1 MDNPYAAPATD
12 VRQAEFD
19 SAGVAPYTVAQM
31 RSAFTR
37 FAVVYW
43 GYAALLI
50 AMTVISL
57 LMTKDLEAAAAAG
70 NEPNPQIQ
78 ALQGWLMAL
87 GFIGLAWFVA
97 FVLMVVFACML
108 LYRYWAVFQPYTV
121 RTTPGKAVGFLFIPL
136 FNLYWMF
143 VAYHGL
149 AKDID
154 SYLDKNR
161 DSQAPRPTTGFVLI
175 ALIVGLLTI
184 VPVINNFAML
194 AFLVLMFI
202 TKLRLNNSIIGII
215 QDRARQQANAAP
227 TK

>member
-1 MDNPYAAPATD
+1 MENPYATPATD
-12 VRQAEFD
+12 VRQAELD
-19 SAGVAPYTVAQM
+19 ATGTAPYTVAQM

-43 GYAALLI
+43 GYAGLLVALT
-50 AMTVISL
+50 AISL
-57 LMTKDLEAAAAAG
+57 LMTREFVAAAADG
-70 NEPNPQIQ
+70 NQ
-78 ALQGWLMAL
+78 AQVAAQQLQGWLIAL
-87 GFIGLAWFVA
+87 GFIGLAWLVA
-97 FVLMVVFACML
+97 LVVMVVFACIL
-108 LYRYWAVFQPYTV
+108 LYRYWVVIAEYGA

-161 DSQAPRPTTGFVLI
+161 SSRAPRPTTGFILVTM
-175 ALIVGLLTI
+175 IVGLLTF

-194 AFLVLMFI
+194 AVLVLMFI

-215 QDRARQQANAAP
+215 QDRARLAAAAAP

>member
-1 MDNPYAAPATD
+1 MENPYAAPVTD
-12 VRQAEFD
+12 VRQSGYD
-19 SAGVAPYTVAQM
+19 VAGTAPYTVAQM

-50 AMTVISL
+50 AMTIISL
-57 LMTKDLEAAAAAG
+57 VMAREFAAAASAG
-70 NEPNPQIQ
+70 NDPQTQEI
-78 ALQGWLMAL
+78 QGWLMAI
-87 GFIGLAWFVA
+87 GFIGIAWFVV
-97 FVLMVVFACML
+97 FVVMVIFACIL
-108 LYRYWAVFQPYTV
+108 LYRYWAVIADHGA

-161 DSQAPRPTTGFVLI
+161 ASQAPRPTTGFILVAMI
-175 ALIVGLLTI
+175 IGLLTF
-184 VPVINNFAML
+184 VPVINNIAML

>member
-1 MDNPYAAPATD
+1 MENPYAAPATD
-12 VRQAEFD
+12 VRQSDLDA
-19 SAGVAPYTVAQM
+19 SGTAPYTVAQM
-31 RSAFTR
+31 RAAFTR

-43 GYAALLI
+43 GYAGLLVAL
-50 AMTVISL
+50 TVISL
-57 LMTKDLEAAAAAG
+57 VLARDFAAAAADG
-70 NEPNPQIQ
+70 NQAQQVTQ
-78 ALQGWLMAL
+78 ALQGWVMAL

-97 FVLMVVFACML
+97 FVVMVVFACIL
-108 LYRYWAVFQPYTV
+108 LYRYWAVIAQHGA

-154 SYLDKNR
+154 AYLDRNR
-161 DSQAPRPTTGFVLI
+161 ASRAPRPTTGFILVT
-175 ALIVGLLTI
+175 LIVGLLTF

-194 AFLVLMFI
+194 AALVLMFI

-215 QDRARQQANAAP
+215 QDRSRQQASAAP